1 MALFRGK
8 DTHQVLN
15 LNTKKLSKVFNVK
28 DQKVQ
33 IDYLHA
39 QFGEVDGEE
48 ILLDEEIILENTKE
62 VLKVL
67 MNRATKYNPVPSH
80 VVISHQLPKD
90 EGQDE
95 QASKG
100 STDFFLSAV
109 KPRYSLDQVF
119 LPSQSRKQILT
130 ALTMEKYSDKL
141 RKEWG
146 LESIIKDGR
155 AVILNFF
162 GPPGTGKSMTA
173 EAIALHLGK
182 DLINVNYAQLE
193 SKYVGET
200 PKNITKCF
208 NEATERN
215 AILIFDEADSFL
227 GKRLTNVSQSADYGV
242 NVTRSVMLMELERFC
257 GIVIFTTNL
266 ISNYDQA
273 FKRRIFANV
282 EFSLPDQKGRERIWQ
297 THMPDTL
304 PLETGITAKLLSEK
318 FDNISG
324 ADIKDIVLYASITC
338 LERNGESIQIND
350 FEEAYSYIRSR
361 YLDGKNFTVHS
372 EIISEEQYKKEMN
385 LC

>member
-1 MALFRGK
+1 MGLFRSSDSGK
-8 DTHQVLN
+8 VKN
-15 LNTKKLSKVFNVK
+15 IKTKKLTKVFNVK
-28 DQKVQ
+28 EHKVQ

-39 QFGEVDGEE
+39 QYGEVEGHE
-48 ILLDEEIILENTKE
+48 ILLDQDIIQETTKE
-62 VLKVL
+62 VLKVF
-67 MNRATKYNPVPSH
+67 MNRETKYNPVPSH
-80 VVISHQLPKD
+80 IIVSHQLN
-90 EGQDE
+90 E
-95 QASKG
+95 KG
-100 STDFFLSAV
+100 EEEEKTKENTFSLSTAE
-109 KPRYSLDQVF
+109 PRYLLDQVF
-119 LPSQSRKQILT
+119 LPTHSRKQILT
-130 ALTMEKYSDKL
+130 ALTIEKYSDKL
-141 RKEWG
+141 RNEWG
-146 LESIIKDGR
+146 LGSIVKEGR

-173 EAIALHLGK
+173 EAIASHLGK
-182 DLINVNYAQLE
+182 KVMTVNYAELE

-208 NEATERN
+208 AEATEMG

-242 NVTRSVMLMELERFC
+242 NVTRSVMLMELERFS

-282 EFSLPDQKGRERIWQ
+282 EFTLPDQKGKERIWE
-297 THMPDTL
+297 THLPASL
-304 PLETGITAKLLSEK
+304 PLEKGITARLLSEK
-318 FDNISG
+318 FDGVSG

-338 LERNGESIQIND
+338 LERDGEIIYLED

-361 YLDGKNFTVHS
+361 YVDGKNITVKT
-372 EIISEEQYKKEMN
+372 EVISEEQYKKEMN